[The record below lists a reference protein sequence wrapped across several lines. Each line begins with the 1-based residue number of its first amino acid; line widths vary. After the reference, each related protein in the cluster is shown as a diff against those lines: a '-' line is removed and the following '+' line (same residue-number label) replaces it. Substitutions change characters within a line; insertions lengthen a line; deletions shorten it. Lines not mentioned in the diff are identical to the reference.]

1 MSDSFATPWTVAH
14 QAVLSNGLSRQEYWS
29 GLPFPLPED
38 FPVSGLESES
48 PGTPALAGGFFTT
61 APPGNLFKRES
72 SHLYLVD
79 KINPKVWLFLDVNG
93 FCI

>member
-1 MSDSFATPWTVAH
+1 MDYPGKNTGVGCHF
-14 QAVLSNGLSRQEYWS
+14 LS
-29 GLPFPLPED
+29 PETGD

-48 PGTPALAGGFFTT
+48 PRTPALAGGFFTT
-61 APPGNLFKRES
+61 AAPGKPNLFKRES

-93 FCI
+93 FCM